1 MATDPQSTA
10 CIDTDNRQMDTIA
23 WQRCVDFHG
32 HSCPGLAIGFKA
44 VQALEQQMGL
54 VCGGDEELVC
64 VTENDACGVDAVQVL
79 TGCSLGK
86 GNLLY
91 RERGKMAFS
100 FFNRTSG
107 QQLRMVF
114 KLPVSRTNTER
125 AALQEMIL
133 NADPSELFNFSQPRF
148 SLPEKAR
155 IFDSETCEHCAES
168 AVEHLIRLHEGKKLC
183 LDCFEGYTR
192 GW

>member
-1 MATDPQSTA
+1 MFGT
-10 CIDTDNRQMDTIA
+10 INRQTA
-23 WQRCVDFHG
+23 WQQCVDFHG

-44 VQALEQQMGL
+44 AEALQQQMGP
-54 VCGGDEELVC
+54 VHEKNEELVC
-64 VTENDACGVDAVQVL
+64 VTENDACGVDAIQVL

-100 FFNRTSG
+100 FFNRTNG

-114 KLPVSRTNTER
+114 KLPISRTDVGR

-133 NADPSELFNFSQPRF
+133 NADPSELFDFSQPRF
-148 SLPEKAR
+148 NLPEKAR
-155 IFDSETCEHCAES
+155 IFDSQTCEQCAES

-183 LDCFEGYTR
+183 LDCFEGYSR